1 MAISF
6 KFTSWN
12 SATFDTIPL
21 DNSSFMTVTELK
33 EAIIKKKKLDKQ
45 TGLVITNAQSGEEY
59 KDTQVVPKN
68 SLVTIRLIPSSF
80 NSVRGRGK
88 GRGFHSRQFH
98 SQQTSHVSTQPSMG
112 QTQTPSQVNQISN
125 QAKSTSVVPTSSNA
139 PSSNEEEDDFGPA
152 LWEQNSQES
161 TTASEEEKIKAIING
176 AADIPVASMSNSA
189 NPPQYTKN
197 RFQSIQNQNQGQ
209 RKIPPPGYVCYR
221 CQQPGKFHSHNSLYF
236 FFQE

>member
-1 MAISF
+1 M
-6 KFTSWN
+6 
-12 SATFDTIPL
+12 
-21 DNSSFMTVTELK
+21 
-33 EAIIKKKKLDKQ
+33 
-45 TGLVITNAQSGEEY
+45 
-59 KDTQVVPKN
+59 
-68 SLVTIRLIPSSF
+68 IPSSF

-139 PSSNEEEDDFGPA
+139 PSSVSSTNEEEDDFGPA

-236 FFQE
+236 FFQGVKNKNIYYFYTSKSGKKKRIEKRFPFPFLFFSFVIFSI